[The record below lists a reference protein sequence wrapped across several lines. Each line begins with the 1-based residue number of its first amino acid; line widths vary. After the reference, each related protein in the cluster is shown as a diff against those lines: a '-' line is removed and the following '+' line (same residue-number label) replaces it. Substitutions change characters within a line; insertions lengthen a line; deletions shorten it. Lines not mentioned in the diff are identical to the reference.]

1 MNSKKKEIA
10 KKEFG
15 RIVKAIR
22 QGQHLT
28 VRDISQN
35 CDLDNSKISKI
46 ENGKMNSCLSTIVEL
61 ALGLGVQPSDLL
73 KGQFG

>member
-22 QGQHLT
+22 LRQHLT
-28 VRDISQN
+28 VRDISRN